1 MTTFVIEVDTDDPC
15 EVYILIDGIKRVYY
29 TRYET
34 PEVARAVVDGQ
45 NSTPGRNL

>member
-1 MTTFVIEVDTDDPC
+1 MAVFVFEVGTDDPC
-15 EVYILIDGIKRVYY
+15 EVYILINGSKRVYY

-34 PEVARAVVDGQ
+34 LEIARAVVNGQ

>member
-1 MTTFVIEVDTDDPC
+1 MTAFVFEVGTDDPC
-15 EVYILIDGIKRVYY
+15 EVYILIDDVKRVYY

-34 PEVARAVVDGQ
+34 PEIARAVVDGQ

>member
-1 MTTFVIEVDTDDPC
+1 MTTFVFEVGTDDSC

-34 PEVARAVVDGQ
+34 PEVARAIVDGQ
-45 NSTPGRNL
+45 NSTPRRNL